1 MAITVLASTQQLQ
14 NDLDKWV
21 RRDGE
26 GNENGEM
33 EKTVKQKKK
42 KKIRNVECKFY
53 LPIKDPHWLAGTI
66 KRSGICVLPFDVL
79 TSLNWEHHCNGIIV
93 DNDNKN
99 EREKNTRE
107 WWWEHVKKFIVLV
120 STDTFGIKKLFFFDW
135 KN

>member
-42 KKIRNVECKFY
+42 KKSGMLSVNFIYQLKIHTDWLEQLSGVEFVFCH
-53 LPIKDPHWLAGTI
+53 LMCWRH
-66 KRSGICVLPFDVL
+66 
-79 TSLNWEHHCNGIIV
+79 
-93 DNDNKN
+93 
-99 EREKNTRE
+99 
-107 WWWEHVKKFIVLV
+107 
-120 STDTFGIKKLFFFDW
+120 
-135 KN
+135 